1 LGAKIGT
8 NVKISKKNSKY
19 SLFFGKKVAKLPIK
33 EIYKKIHHILGLGFL
48 SLLKNK
54 FKKVWFCSKNLWS
67 FQIIKPMMWHGRSS
81 FLGFVQLHFYLF
93 IYLFETRWTNPRIV

>member
-67 FQIIKPMMWHGRSS
+67 FNAKSL
-81 FLGFVQLHFYLF
+81 LGICNGYNRCNL
-93 IYLFETRWTNPRIV
+93 TNL